1 MEALTLVQT
10 GKIRKMPIIL
20 VQGDYWRGML
30 DWFRT
35 TLVTEGMI
43 AATDLDLIQVIDQPQ
58 QVVDAIFDYYEQR
71 GFEPSA
77 AEREMLLNL

>member
-1 MEALTLVQT
+1 
-10 GKIRKMPIIL
+10 MPIIL
-20 VQGDYWRGML
+20 MHGAYWRGLL
-30 DWFRT
+30 DWFRN

-43 AATDLDLIQVIDQPQ
+43 DAADLDLIQVIDQPQ
-58 QVVDAIFDYYEQR
+58 QVVNAIFDYYELR